1 MANTKRKSANG
12 GWKILSLFLALV
24 LVAGAVT
31 GLVFWKK
38 GNIEFHP
45 VGQEE
50 PAEGEQATDQGG
62 AVITDGESNGLKL
75 LSAKILSADYEAN
88 GISALAE
95 TAYALEATLSGD
107 GAFDEYVTWTAA
119 WEDGA
124 SSWASG
130 KTVSDY
136 VTVTPTEEGAL
147 TANVECLEAFGE
159 TVIIT
164 VTSRDNPEESA
175 TCRVDYAKKLT
186 GVSLTLGR
194 NPYTNFLKPETTTKE
209 LSGLVIDLNANVN
222 APSGYPTTV
231 TVGGSSSVYTL
242 DDDWTFTATMH
253 EATAP
258 LNGTI
263 NGKAHR
269 SVMGFGEGEDII
281 GTAIDFDYDWLNAHS
296 FHISETSV
304 AGSGS
309 AGYYLYNTAGQTM
322 LSYCNALTDGY
333 LCAITVTAT
342 GEYSSFEWT
351 INVKCTWKY
360 TTSVTGASLSEDQI
374 VF

>member
-1 MANTKRKSANG
+1 MAYKSNSNKFWTGFLAV
-12 GWKILSLFLALV
+12 LLALV
-24 LVAGAVT
+24 LAGTAALIGVLSDGFKNWDKFKT
-31 GLVFWKK
+31 DD
-38 GNIEFHP
+38 
-45 VGQEE
+45 
-50 PAEGEQATDQGG
+50 EQMEQTDETADNGG
-62 AVITDGESNGLKL
+62 MVVGESVGNGARIM
-75 LSAKILSADYEAN
+75 SAKIATADYSEY
-88 GISALAE
+88 GISPMAE

-107 GAFDEYVTWTAA
+107 GAFDEYVIWTAA
-119 WEDGA
+119 WENGA

-164 VTSRDNPEESA
+164 VTSRDNPEVSA

-209 LSGLVIDLNANVN
+209 LSGIVIDLNANVN
-222 APSGYPTTV
+222 APSGYATTV
-231 TVGGSSSVYTL
+231 TAGGSSSVYTL

-253 EATAP
+253 EALAP

-269 SVMGFGEGEDII
+269 SVMNFGEGEDIL

-296 FHISETSV
+296 FHISEKSV